1 MWRLSFLF
9 HEMAFGLLSIFLPL
23 YIIRIGGSLIDIG
36 VMTSTAL
43 FLSIPASFFWGY
55 ICDKTGHY
63 KRYILVSFL
72 ASSTIL
78 FLFTFSTDIGLLII
92 LYVVMAIFHV
102 AHEPP
107 KNVLIAELYSRD
119 EWEKSF
125 ALYEGLTELGW
136 LIGLIIGTFVSS
148 VGFDAKTTLFTC
160 CGLNFLAFILSAF
173 LIKDPALVFERGLVS
188 IEKSVDLTYRGIT
201 LASKILDGFHING
214 SLKMENL
221 YAFCSGLSLFSFAT
235 STLFTP
241 LPIFFSQN
249 LHLPT
254 NVVYFVFILNSSAG
268 AAGYFLASGK
278 LNQQEEK
285 TRLQRTVLSRS
296 LLVFLLALST
306 FISIHTTLFATLVL
320 TLMGFAYALY
330 HVCALSLSMELI
342 PAGKAGLFDVLISL
356 GSAGGAYLGPFI
368 AQTYGFVYVFLLSG
382 ALFLLAYAS
391 FKTFS

>member
-1 MWRLSFLF
+1 
-9 HEMAFGLLSIFLPL
+9 MAFGLLSIFLPL

-78 FLFTFSTDIGLLII
+78 FLLTFSTDIGLLII

-102 AHEPP
+102 AHESP

-136 LIGLIIGTFVSS
+136 LIGLMVGTFISLAS
-148 VGFDAKTTLFTC
+148 FDAKTTLLMC

-173 LIKDPALVFERGLVS
+173 LMEDPLLVFERGLVS
-188 IEKSVDLTYRGIT
+188 IEKSVDFTYRGIT
-201 LASKILDGFHING
+201 LASKILEGGCING
-214 SLKMENL
+214 SLKTENL
-221 YAFCSGLSLFSFAT
+221 YVFCCGLSLFSLAT
-235 STLFTP
+235 SILFTP
-241 LPIFFSQN
+241 LPVFFSQN

-254 NVVYFVFILNSSAG
+254 SVVYSAFILNSSAC
-268 AAGYFLASGK
+268 AVGYFLASGK

-285 TRLQRTVLSRS
+285 ICLQRTVLFRS
-296 LLVFLLALST
+296 LLVFMLALST
-306 FISIHTTLFATLVL
+306 FVSIHTALFATLVL

-330 HVCALSLSMELI
+330 HVYALSLSMELI
-342 PAGKAGLFDVLISL
+342 PAKKAGLFDVLISL

-368 AQTYGFVYVFLLSG
+368 AQTYGFVYVFLLS
-382 ALFLLAYAS
+382 AVLFLLAYVS
-391 FKTFS
+391 FRIFS

>member
-1 MWRLSFLF
+1 MWRLGFPF

-23 YIIRIGGSLIDIG
+23 YVIHICGSLIDIG

-55 ICDKTGHY
+55 VCDKTGHY
-63 KRYILVSFL
+63 KRYILVSFIV
-72 ASSTIL
+72 STTLL
-78 FLFTFSTDIGLLII
+78 FLFTFSTNIGLLII

-107 KNVLIAELYSRD
+107 KNVLIAELYLRD

-125 ALYEGLTELGW
+125 AFYEGLTELGW
-136 LIGLIIGTFVSS
+136 LIGLTIGTLVSFA
-148 VGFDAKTTLFTC
+148 GFDAKTTIFTC

-173 LIKDPALVFERGLVS
+173 LIEDPVLVFERGLVS
-188 IEKSVDLTYRGIT
+188 IEKNVDLTYRGVT

-214 SLKMENL
+214 SLKMENI
-221 YAFCSGLSLFSFAT
+221 YAFCSSLSLFSFAT

-254 NVVYFVFILNSSAG
+254 NVVYSVFILNSSAG

-278 LNQQEEK
+278 LNQQEDK
-285 TRLQRTVLSRS
+285 KRLQRTVLLRS

-306 FISIHTTLFATLVL
+306 FISIHTALFATLVL

-368 AQTYGFVYVFLLSG
+368 AQTYGFVYVFLLS
-382 ALFLLAYAS
+382 AVLFLLAYVS
-391 FKTFS
+391 FRIFS